1 MLTLAPGVTLWDSGE
16 FLAAIHALGIPHPPG
31 TPLYVLLGNVWS
43 LLFADLFGF
52 ARAINLLSAVCTALG
67 CGILA
72 NLFAKWT
79 GDDFGA
85 TAAGIVAGLMS
96 TVWMSATETEV
107 YGVALLFGCL
117 ILWAGD
123 RAGERSD
130 MRWSLL
136 TAYLAG
142 LAWSLHLTALL
153 VLPSAILLVFT
164 THDGYF
170 AVPVGRRHVDGRRE
184 THSFAKLM
192 RASIIVAVLGIAGT
206 VGVFIAMLSLAR
218 GFKATLV
225 ASGSNDNAIV
235 MRAGATSEMMSGI
248 PLEHIKIMQDAPG
261 VARGDAGPLVTSEVV
276 VVAPFPLRSTGTDAN
291 VQVRGVSA
299 NVLTIRK
306 NTKVAQGRMFEPGL
320 SELVVGKNANTTYSG
335 LTVGNT
341 VDFGGGHWRVVGV
354 FDAGGS
360 AFDSEVWCDARVL
373 DDVYKR
379 PSNVFQS
386 VTVHLTSPDALQ
398 QFKDSVTADPRLN
411 VDVSREIDYYSKQS
425 TRMTQLITILGGLVA
440 SVMAIGAIFGAL
452 NTMYSAVAERGR
464 EIATMRALG
473 FGGAAVVFSF
483 LIEALLI
490 SFIGGAIGA
499 VAVLPLNGLT
509 TGAMNWQTFSHLAFA
524 FKITPGLL
532 LAGIIFALLMGLF
545 GGLPPAM
552 RAAWRPVAVALRE
565 L

>member
-1 MLTLAPGVTLWDSGE
+1 
-16 FLAAIHALGIPHPPG
+16 
-31 TPLYVLLGNVWS
+31 
-43 LLFADLFGF
+43 
-52 ARAINLLSAVCTALG
+52 
-67 CGILA
+67 
-72 NLFAKWT
+72 
-79 GDDFGA
+79 
-85 TAAGIVAGLMS
+85 
-96 TVWMSATETEV
+96 
-107 YGVALLFGCL
+107 
-117 ILWAGD
+117 
-123 RAGERSD
+123 
-130 MRWSLL
+130 
-136 TAYLAG
+136 
-142 LAWSLHLTALL
+142 
-153 VLPSAILLVFT
+153 
-164 THDGYF
+164 
-170 AVPVGRRHVDGRRE
+170 
-184 THSFAKLM
+184 
-192 RASIIVAVLGIAGT
+192 
-206 VGVFIAMLSLAR
+206 
-218 GFKATLV
+218 
-225 ASGSNDNAIV
+225 

-532 LAGIIFALLMGLF
+532 IAGIIFALLMGLF